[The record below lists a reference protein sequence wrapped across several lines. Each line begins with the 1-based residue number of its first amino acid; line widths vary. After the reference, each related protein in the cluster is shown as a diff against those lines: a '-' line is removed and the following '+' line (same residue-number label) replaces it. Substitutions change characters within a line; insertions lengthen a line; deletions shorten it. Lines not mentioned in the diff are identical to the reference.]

1 MKRATHRR
9 SGQKYSGKKASLL
22 SRRLSGLFGRRA
34 RNSLSFELLENR
46 AMFAAVDLS
55 DWENVPTVAGCAA
68 IDGWVASFPEADETF
83 VDVAISKDNDM
94 QPATKLRDDS
104 VVLKDYWNFIETN
117 PQWLSEHHADG
128 IQLCVM
134 TPSVHL
140 PWIDLGNPGQAR
152 AFDAWYEQTALSIV
166 IDDPIDNGLWN
177 CWVDDFQNPL
187 PLPCID
193 FVSETSIDDSAS
205 TDEEIRLEE
214 TSDDGNLL
222 TDFDDVAFKDEWL
235 RWVHSQRQPRPIFVN
250 SGEFD
255 STNMDTFVI
264 CIFPMVEM
272 ISDAISLETVADGVP
287 ELSIQRSFNVP
298 NIFHSLSQLPVVSEF
313 SSEFH
318 TQELSEQRATL
329 LSESVSIHR
338 AEILAVAF
346 SQSGF
351 LGILASRISGVATN
365 SSSSR
370 AATGDGLNANPITIR
385 HSNPAFTQARS
396 DFRHSTREQ
405 VVVTTPKSNVSFERT
420 VILVGSSEF
429 KHSSRVNDTLSS
441 LDG

>member
-1 MKRATHRR
+1 
-9 SGQKYSGKKASLL
+9 
-22 SRRLSGLFGRRA
+22 
-34 RNSLSFELLENR
+34 
-46 AMFAAVDLS
+46 
-55 DWENVPTVAGCAA
+55 
-68 IDGWVASFPEADETF
+68 
-83 VDVAISKDNDM
+83 
-94 QPATKLRDDS
+94 
-104 VVLKDYWNFIETN
+104 
-117 PQWLSEHHADG
+117 
-128 IQLCVM
+128 
-134 TPSVHL
+134 
-140 PWIDLGNPGQAR
+140 
-152 AFDAWYEQTALSIV
+152 
-166 IDDPIDNGLWN
+166 
-177 CWVDDFQNPL
+177 
-187 PLPCID
+187 
-193 FVSETSIDDSAS
+193 
-205 TDEEIRLEE
+205 
-214 TSDDGNLL
+214 
-222 TDFDDVAFKDEWL
+222 
-235 RWVHSQRQPRPIFVN
+235 
-250 SGEFD
+250 
-255 STNMDTFVI
+255 MDTFVI

-313 SSEFH
+313 SSELH

-329 LSESVSIHR
+329 LSGSVSIHR

-405 VVVTTPKSNVSFERT
+405 VVVSTPKSNVSFERT
-420 VILVGSSEF
+420 VILVGSSDF
-429 KHSSRVNDTLSS
+429 KHSARVNDTLSS